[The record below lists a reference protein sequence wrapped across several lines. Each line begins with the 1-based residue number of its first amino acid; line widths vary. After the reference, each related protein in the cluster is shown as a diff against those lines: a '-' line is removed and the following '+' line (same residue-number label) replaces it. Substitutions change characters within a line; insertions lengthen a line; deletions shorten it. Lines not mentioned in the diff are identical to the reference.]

1 MVKQQTGRK
10 EGLQKKKPSR
20 VMIEDGGENFAKIS
34 ARYNAAIGQLIFT
47 NTDRV
52 KIFLVNL
59 WTPCIGS

>member
-10 EGLQKKKPSR
+10 EGLQKIKPSR
-20 VMIEDGGENFAKIS
+20 VMIKDGGENFAKIS
-34 ARYNAAIGQLIFT
+34 ARYNAAISLLTFT